1 MGKKWIRIISRA
13 TLCLGLCGIYDV
25 CLYDTG
31 FIYKY
36 VLGYEQQKQQT
47 TKTTTITTK
56 TTTITT

>member
-25 CLYDTG
+25 FLYDID

-36 VLGYEQQKQQT
+36 VLGYEQQNKNNKQQ
-47 TKTTTITTK
+47 KQQQ
-56 TTTITT
+56 